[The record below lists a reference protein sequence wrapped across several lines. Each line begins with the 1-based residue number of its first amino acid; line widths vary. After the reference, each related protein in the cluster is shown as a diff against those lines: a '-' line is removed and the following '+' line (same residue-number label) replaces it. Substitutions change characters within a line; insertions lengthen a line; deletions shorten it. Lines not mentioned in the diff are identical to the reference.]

1 MSVCIRY
8 LTRLSCCCGNLKHVG
23 VMQHRLLSSKND
35 HVAAQLEILK
45 NILQGDNGT
54 TPAQHRVTTADPL
67 GSPIII
73 NIVWIIT

>member
-1 MSVCIRY
+1 
-8 LTRLSCCCGNLKHVG
+8 
-23 VMQHRLLSSKND
+23 MQHRLLSSKND